1 MRGRGPAFGGSGAG
15 EGVGARGAGFHKATS
30 HHRRKFREGQLN
42 DGVDLQ
48 TIFYRAPEVL
58 FGDQDYGAAI
68 DCWSAGLVL
77 AELAGCR
84 FHRSA
89 ASLAQATS
97 LARAKMLCRFFGL
110 PPVTNLRTKPQK
122 LDAAQGT
129 PQWPPATLASL
140 GQTGRHLLDGCLTWS
155 ASARW
160 CARATLDSPFLTPER
175 FVATAA
181 RTQTRAHTHTHP

>member
-1 MRGRGPAFGGSGAG
+1 M
-15 EGVGARGAGFHKATS
+15 
-30 HHRRKFREGQLN
+30 
-42 DGVDLQ
+42 
-48 TIFYRAPEVL
+48 L
-58 FGDQDYGAAI
+58 FGDQHYGAAI

-89 ASLAQATS
+89 ASLAEATP
-97 LARAKMLCRFFGL
+97 LAHAKMLCRFFGL
-110 PPVTNLRTKPQK
+110 PPVTNLRTKPQEF
-122 LDAAQGT
+122 DAAQGT

-160 CARATLDSPFLTPER
+160 CARAALDSPFLTPER
-175 FVATAA
+175 FVLGGRTADA
-181 RTQTRAHTHTHP
+181 VQASCSTSGGGPQSGVCSCAGLMCLGVLDHNVSRKQADAP